1 MWRITS
7 SWSWSSMRVKSRS
20 VEKASPG
27 SNEHLA
33 EAGAALEGKFV
44 QNAALGHQL
53 EQVREHDFI
62 LSDHDVAQPEFG

>member
-1 MWRITS
+1 MNR
-7 SWSWSSMRVKSRS
+7 
-20 VEKASPG
+20 
-27 SNEHLA
+27 